1 MAYETKNAQVN
12 LRIQPSLK
20 AAAEK
25 AAAAGNYKSLTALI
39 EKLLADYLLKNGFM
53 KK

>member
-1 MAYETKNAQVN
+1 MVRETKGAQVS

-25 AAAAGNYKSLTALI
+25 GAADDRRSLTSLV
-39 EKLLADYLLKNGFM
+39 EKLLAEHLKAKGYLRK
-53 KK
+53 